1 MSKKASSPINIA
13 IFASGSGSNA
23 EAIVH
28 HFELSADVRV
38 ELIVTNRSGA
48 GVIERAERL
57 NIDWAYVPKSDFED
71 EELVLAILEEHKID
85 WIILAGWLL
94 LVPAFLIKGFNN
106 RIVNIHPALLPKH
119 GGKGMYGRKVHEA
132 VKAAGDVASG
142 ITIHFVNERFDEGK
156 VIAQFSASINHD
168 DTIDDIEQ
176 KVRQLELDHYPPT
189 IEKLLLSPQ
198 GSR

>member
-94 LVPAFLIKGFNN
+94 LVPEFLIKGFNN
-106 RIVNIHPALLPKH
+106 RIVNISHC
-119 GGKGMYGRKVHEA
+119 
-132 VKAAGDVASG
+132 
-142 ITIHFVNERFDEGK
+142 I
-156 VIAQFSASINHD
+156 
-168 DTIDDIEQ
+168 
-176 KVRQLELDHYPPT
+176 
-189 IEKLLLSPQ
+189 
-198 GSR
+198 